1 MADAWT
7 RLSDAILPAPYAQYS
22 FEAHVQSLELFQ
34 AGVLF
39 SDPSITA
46 RLSMGGRSV
55 DMPGW
60 KDLGND
66 PSEPVNDDPTDSIE
80 LKKIG
85 SRREVAPRNMRAQAW
100 GVPDLTS
107 VLAGSDPLKTII
119 DRQTDYWQRANK
131 RMIINMLMGV
141 VADNVANDASDLV
154 HDTNASIAD
163 TDIIDAAYKLG
174 DRADDFRV
182 LWIHSKQM
190 QVLKKADL
198 IDYVPSSQQGGMML
212 PNYMG
217 LRVIVDDDIPVTSN
231 EYTGFLLKN
240 KAIMWNELPVN
251 TEGGPL
257 ERDRKPRQ
265 GHGGGVTELVSRRHM
280 VPHIP
285 GTRWLDASTAGEF
298 ATDAELALAANWDR
312 TATSKKSMTFVAV
325 RTTEAA

>member
-7 RLSDAILPAPYAQYS
+7 RLSDSIIPSVYAQYS

-34 AGVLF
+34 SGVLF
-39 SDPSITA
+39 SDPAITSK
-46 RLSMGGRSV
+46 LSMGGRSV

-60 KDLGND
+60 KDLGSD

-85 SRREVAPRNMRAQAW
+85 SRREVAARNMRAQAW
-100 GVPDLTS
+100 GVPDLTA
-107 VLAGSDPLKTII
+107 VLAGSDPMKTII

-131 RMIINMLMGV
+131 KMIIGMLKGV
-141 VADNVANDASDLV
+141 LADNIANDGGDMV
-154 HDTNASIAD
+154 HDTNASIVD

-174 DRADDFRV
+174 DRADDFKV
-182 LWIHSKQM
+182 IWMHSKQM
-190 QVLKKADL
+190 RVLKKADL

-212 PNYMG
+212 PYYMG
-217 LRVIVDDDIPVTSN
+217 LRCIVDDDIPVASG
-231 EYTGFLLKN
+231 EYTAFLLKN

-285 GTRWLDASTAGEF
+285 GTRFLDASTAGEF

-312 TATSKKSMTFVAV
+312 TASSVKSMTFVGLL
-325 RTTEAA
+325 TTEA